1 VNYSNNK
8 LKVNLFGES
17 FRLMKIIVE
26 KEKES
31 HWSEIAARLHKPLE
45 EALTDPFFYH
55 YLNNKK
61 VKSIEDIT
69 EVITEG
75 LINNSKNQ
83 IEIWYQGKKVQKLK
97 IDELDSSLLLFP
109 LYTFSLAKIVGNL
122 QSGIYVEQ
130 KEIGLYGSFEISEI
144 SNFNIENLEFK
155 LVEYKEKLLVNQLE
169 YQKQPLKLKKKDTIV
184 IYQNGFKID

>member
-1 VNYSNNK
+1 MNYANNK
-8 LKVNLFGES
+8 LKINLFGES
-17 FRLMKIIVE
+17 FRLIKILVE
-26 KEKES
+26 KEEES
-31 HWSEIAARLHKPLE
+31 NWSKIAARLHKPLQ

-61 VKSIEDIT
+61 IKSIEDIT
-69 EVITEG
+69 EVKTEG

-109 LYTFSLAKIVGNL
+109 LYTVSLNKIVGDL
-122 QSGIYVEQ
+122 QPGIYVEQ

-144 SNFNIENLEFK
+144 TDFNIGSLDFK
-155 LVEYKEKLLVNQLE
+155 LLEYKERFLLTQLE
-169 YQKQPLKLKKKDTIV
+169 YEKQILTMKKKDTV
-184 IYQNGFKID
+184 VTYQNGFKID

>member
-1 VNYSNNK
+1 MNYSNNK
-8 LKVNLFGES
+8 LKINLFGES
-17 FRLMKIIVE
+17 FRLMRIIVE
-26 KEKES
+26 KEQES
-31 HWSEIAARLHKPLE
+31 HWNKIAARLHKPLQ

-69 EVITEG
+69 EVKTEG

-109 LYTFSLAKIVGNL
+109 LYTVSRTKIVDDL

-130 KEIGLYGSFEISEI
+130 KEVGLYGSFEISEI
-144 SNFNIENLEFK
+144 TDFNIGSLEFK
-155 LVEYKEKLLVNQLE
+155 LLEYKEKLLLVQLE
-169 YQKQPLKLKKKDTIV
+169 YEKQILKLKKRDTVV
-184 IYQNGFKID
+184 IYQNGFMIE